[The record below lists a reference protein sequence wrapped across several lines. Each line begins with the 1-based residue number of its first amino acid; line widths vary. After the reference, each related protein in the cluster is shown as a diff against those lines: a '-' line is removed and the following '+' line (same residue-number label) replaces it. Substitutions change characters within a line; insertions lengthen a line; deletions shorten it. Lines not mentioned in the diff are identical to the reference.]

1 MNVPKDPQ
9 VTDVRAIKREYGS
22 SVPPDVPTGRR
33 QAEELSTVVA
43 MKAQLAEDFV
53 ALLPEL
59 EDVGRASIK
68 CSGDKLDIPNEL
80 RMTNQLRAKGS
91 SEGELGMEEPLD

>member
-1 MNVPKDPQ
+1 MNIPKDPQ
-9 VTDVRAIKREYGS
+9 VTDARAIKREYGS

-53 ALLPEL
+53 ALLPEF
-59 EDVGRASIK
+59 EDVGRVSIK
-68 CSGDKLDIPNEL
+68 CCGDKLDIPNEL
-80 RMTNQLRAKGS
+80 LMTNQLRAKGS
-91 SEGELGMEEPLD
+91 AEGELGMEEPLD